1 MSIYARADRTPISQV
16 PGYPTWEI
24 KGELYPGEK
33 TLEQLEEL
41 TGLREPAPVTEAG
54 DLSPI

>member
-1 MSIYARADRTPISQV
+1 MSVYAHANRTPPQV

-41 TGLREPAPVTEAG
+41 TGLREPTPVTEAG